1 MSVSKELKTKV
12 YNDWLRVFPELVAY
26 NKNQLLK
33 IAGPIL
39 FGIEIDKSSWGD
51 VYRLYFII
59 YSLWEKN
66 ILECTK
72 GPLLFLEIH
81 NKKNLQ
87 FKIPFN
93 KHEQYFEDAVN
104 CVRNYI
110 KIPFEGN
117 ISLKSIYQVINTYT
131 TNNSSY
137 DITCTY
143 LLKIYIL
150 FYLECYKE
158 MDKLLL
164 EIKANKK
171 KLESLHFK
179 HFFGSFD
186 EWFINLEKSL
196 SDRDKFIWTIEA
208 NKQDKKIKNLLVSDI
223 LNLKSGFWCKD
234 YHL

>member
-1 MSVSKELKTKV
+1 
-12 YNDWLRVFPELVAY
+12 
-26 NKNQLLK
+26 
-33 IAGPIL
+33 
-39 FGIEIDKSSWGD
+39 
-51 VYRLYFII
+51 
-59 YSLWEKN
+59 
-66 ILECTK
+66 
-72 GPLLFLEIH
+72 
-81 NKKNLQ
+81 
-87 FKIPFN
+87 
-93 KHEQYFEDAVN
+93 
-104 CVRNYI
+104 
-110 KIPFEGN
+110 
-117 ISLKSIYQVINTYT
+117 
-131 TNNSSY
+131 
-137 DITCTY
+137 
-143 LLKIYIL
+143 
-150 FYLECYKE
+150 